1 MSKRIFFIVSLL
13 MLFVLLL
20 AACGDKEEPT
30 TFHVSSTK
38 ADVDIRSLMSDDG
51 DDITFLVYSP
61 SGIGD
66 ATISLTGGEMPDD
79 VHVRLFVKGLEN
91 LELSYNDVTV
101 TASVPTS
108 GGIILEKV
116 SKGGQEE
123 EINAA
128 SPYWVDIKP
137 LPAKEGG
144 LFVGEMMQGPSFL
157 ITLSED
163 FDDQDATEFT
173 LKWIDFYR

>member
-1 MSKRIFFIVSLL
+1 MRKRTFFILALL
-13 MLFVLLL
+13 LLLALTL
-20 AACGDKEEPT
+20 AACGEEEEPT
-30 TFHVSSTK
+30 TFSVNSSK
-38 ADVDIRSLMSDDG
+38 ADVDVRSTLEDDTV
-51 DDITFLVYSP
+51 TFYVYTP

-66 ATISLTGGEMPDD
+66 ATFTLKSGEMPDD
-79 VHVRLFVKGLEN
+79 VQVRLFVKGLEN
-91 LELSYNDVTV
+91 LEVSYNDVTI

-116 SKGGQEE
+116 SKGGQEK

-157 ITLSED
+157 ITLPED